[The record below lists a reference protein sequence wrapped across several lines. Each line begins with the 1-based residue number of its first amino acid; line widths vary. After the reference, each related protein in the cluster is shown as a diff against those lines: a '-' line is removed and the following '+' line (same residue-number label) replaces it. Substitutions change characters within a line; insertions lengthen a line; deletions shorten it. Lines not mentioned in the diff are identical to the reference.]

1 MGFDKMVENSRW
13 QPTCPAGWIEWWIEW
28 WLKMINILPVSVK
41 MDLDIIGFD
50 IIGEK
55 KRKFLILITLSYITK
70 GFRPK

>member
-13 QPTCPAGWIEWWIEW
+13 QPTCPAGWIEW

-50 IIGEK
+50 IIREK
-55 KRKFLILITLSYITK
+55 KRKFLSLITLSYITK
-70 GFRPK
+70 EFRPK